1 VRYAFI
7 AENRLIFAVRAMC
20 RMLLVHPSGFY
31 AWLREPFSQRALE
44 DQRQTVLLKQAW
56 DDSGEVYGYRKLHD
70 DLCDMGED
78 ISPNRAWR
86 LARLAGIRAQIG
98 YKKKPGYYG
107 GSPAVVAD
115 NTLNREFD
123 VDAPDQFWVTD
134 ITYIRTHEGFLYL
147 AVVIDLFSRRVIGW
161 SMQGRT
167 YADLPLQALL
177 MAVWRRKPKTKVHV
191 HSDQGSQ
198 FTGYEW
204 QEFLEQHNLVPS
216 MSRRGNCWDNA
227 VAESFFNLLKRER
240 IRRRK
245 YKTREEARRD
255 IFDYIEFFYNPQRKH
270 VRNGNGGDICGTS
283 RPQLGKPNPGLTPPS
298 HDGPAT
304 MDDEASQ
311 ITVPTLADPGK
322 TIHATCRILLWDKA
336 KPSCEMAARLEVPGI
351 ACGGNHGGRN
361 DDPNAGNCHQTPA
374 RFILTCKAY
383 KFGVD
388 R

>member
-1 VRYAFI
+1 MRYAFI
-7 AENRLIFAVRAMC
+7 AEHRPIFAVRAMC
-20 RMLLVHPSGFY
+20 RMLAVHPSGFY
-31 AWLREPFSQRALE
+31 AWLREPFCQRALE
-44 DQRQTVLLKQAW
+44 DQRQTLLLKQAW

-86 LARLAGIRAQIG
+86 LTRLAGIRAQIG
-98 YKKKPGYYG
+98 YKKKPGSYG

-147 AVVIDLFSRRVIGW
+147 AVVIDLFSRRVVGW

-167 YADLPLQALL
+167 YTDLPLQALL
-177 MAVWRRKPKTKVHV
+177 MAVWRRKPKTKVQV

-198 FTGYEW
+198 FTSYEW
-204 QEFLEQHNLVPS
+204 QEFLEQHNLTQS

-245 YKTREEARRD
+245 YKTREEARQD
-255 IFDYIEFFYNPQRKH
+255 VFDYIEFFYNPQRKH
-270 VRNGNGGDICGTS
+270 VRNGMLSPIDFE
-283 RPQLGKPNPGLTPPS
+283 QQQKLKL
-298 HDGPAT
+298 
-304 MDDEASQ
+304 Q
-311 ITVPTLADPGK
+311 
-322 TIHATCRILLWDKA
+322 
-336 KPSCEMAARLEVPGI
+336 
-351 ACGGNHGGRN
+351 
-361 DDPNAGNCHQTPA
+361 
-374 RFILTCKAY
+374 
-383 KFGVD
+383 GV
-388 R
+388 